1 METITF
7 TPVFT
12 FKSSITTKTIA
23 TQTSEEE
30 MFQPMMKVPTFLEE
44 EMVPSL
50 LEVYENDPAIF
61 MDMLLGR
68 KKNYLLFDV
77 SSSLD
82 ENYSKALDMIS
93 FIVSRHPKCLSE
105 REAYLILLRTSN
117 PEQSQVLPREILDT
131 LERMLTNPRYK
142 YEIQTLR
149 NGVYLKS
156 LAKSMSSIFKF

>member
-12 FKSSITTKTIA
+12 FKSSITSNTIA
-23 TQTSEEE
+23 TQTSEEDISQ
-30 MFQPMMKVPTFLEE
+30 FLMKVPTFLEE
-44 EMVPSL
+44 EMPPSL

-82 ENYSKALDMIS
+82 ENYSKSLDMIS
-93 FIVSRHPKCLSE
+93 FIVSRYPKCLSE
-105 REAYLILLRTSN
+105 REAYHILMRTSN
-117 PEQSQVLPREILDT
+117 PEESQVLPREILDR

-149 NGVYLKS
+149 NGVYLKTV
-156 LAKSMSSIFKF
+156 AQTMSSIFKF